1 MKRLRKFLLRAG
13 LAVLAEFR
21 VAATS
26 PAVLLVLAGGVGVYG
41 VLYNLLYAPE
51 RVEDVPVVVVDCAR
65 TALTRRVASLVDAA
79 PEVAVVGVTGNYAE
93 AREMTQSGHT
103 FGVVMLPSDFESRLR
118 RGEQAWIL
126 SVGSTTNFLNY
137 EAVQSAVAGAMLTLE
152 DELHASM
159 AVFLPAESRTTLT
172 RPTAVEVVGEALSNP
187 SHGYARYLLPPVLV
201 IILFQ
206 TLMLAVGMTDAS
218 RPRLRMRPSRAAAE
232 VVGRTLV
239 WTVIYGVLAVW
250 MLGFVPQL
258 FGLPHSTH
266 FVSVAAVVVPFL
278 IATTLLAL
286 CFARMFSDPEVVPI
300 GVAFFSVGL
309 VFLSG
314 VSYPLSLL
322 PEPWHTLRLVF
333 PSSAATFA
341 MVKVGS
347 LGATAAD
354 CAGEIAALWI
364 QCTVYGVVAVRV
376 MGAQRTK

>member
-1 MKRLRKFLLRAG
+1 MKRLRHFLLRVG
-13 LAVLAEFR
+13 LALLAEFR
-21 VAATS
+21 VVATS
-26 PAVLLVLAGGVGVYG
+26 PAVLLVLAGGVGLYS

-51 RVEDVPVVVVDCAR
+51 RVEGVPVVVVDCAR
-65 TALTRRVASLVDAA
+65 TALTRRVTSLVDAA

-93 AREMTQSGHT
+93 AREEMQRGEV
-103 FGVVMLPSDFESRLR
+103 FGVVVLPEDFESRLR
-118 RGEQAWIL
+118 RGNQAWIL

-159 AVFLPAESRTTLT
+159 AVFLPAESRAALT
-172 RPTAVEVVGEALSNP
+172 RPTAVEVVGEALYNP

-206 TLMLAVGMTDAS
+206 TLMLAVGMTDAM
-218 RPRLRMRPSRAAAE
+218 RPRLRMRPLCATAE
-232 VVGRTLV
+232 VVGRVLMWCV
-239 WTVIYGVLAVW
+239 VYGVFAVW
-250 MLGFVPQL
+250 MLGFVPRL
-258 FGLPHSTH
+258 FGLPHSAD
-266 FVSVAAVVVPFL
+266 FASVAAVVLPFL

-286 CFARMFSDPEVVPI
+286 SFARLFSDPEVVPI

-322 PEPWHTLRLVF
+322 PEPWHTLRLAL
-333 PSSAATFA
+333 PSSVATFA

-347 LGATAAD
+347 MGATAAD
-354 CAGEIAALWI
+354 CAGEIVALWI
-364 QCTVYGVVAVRV
+364 QCAVYGVVAVWV
-376 MGAQRTK
+376 MTAPRTK

>member
-1 MKRLRKFLLRAG
+1 MRVG
-13 LAVLAEFR
+13 LAALAEFR

-26 PAVLLVLAGGVGVYG
+26 PAVLLVLAGGVGLYG

-51 RVEDVPVVVVDCAR
+51 RVEGVPVVVVDCAH
-65 TALTRRVASLVDAA
+65 TALTRRVVSLVDAA

-93 AREMTQSGHT
+93 AREMTQRGRA
-103 FGVVMLPSDFESRLR
+103 FGVVVLPEDFESRLR

-159 AVFLPAESRTTLT
+159 AVFLPAESRAALT
-172 RPTAVEVVGEALSNP
+172 RPTAVEVVGEALANP

-206 TLMLAVGMTDAS
+206 TLMLAVGMTDAA
-218 RPRLRMRPSRAAAE
+218 RPRLRLRPPRATAE
-232 VVGRTLV
+232 VVGRVLV
-239 WTVIYGVLAVW
+239 WCVVYGVFAVW
-250 MLGFVPQL
+250 MLGFVPRL
-258 FGLPHSTH
+258 FDLPHSND
-266 FVSVAAVVVPFL
+266 FASVAAVVLPFL

-286 CFARMFSDPEVVPI
+286 SFARLFSDPEVVPI

-347 LGATAAD
+347 LGASAAD

-364 QCTVYGVVAVRV
+364 QCAVYGIVAVRV
-376 MGAQRTK
+376 MTAYRTK